1 MEFRNPGEIATPSS
15 SSGYNASLAV
25 GSAFS
30 KPTLSP
36 SSSLVSPRGAA
47 VDGAGVGGRPR
58 DGDVL
63 GNTKPAAPP
72 SNLVSNLTAL
82 DHRPRSLGNHADQA
96 SITNSSP
103 GAAGVGV
110 SVDSEPAAS
119 ATAAVTA
126 ADIPTEYKECLRNH
140 AAALGGH
147 VVDGCGEF
155 MPNGDP
161 DTPEALKCAACGCHR
176 SFHRRETEGGA
187 NSYYHGT
194 TRPPLLL
201 PPPHPQAQLH
211 HHQKHFQLS
220 GFSSSPS
227 PALPGSPG
235 FVHFGGNNPSGNG
248 GTTAESSSEE
258 MIGTGTPTP
267 SAMPKKRFRTKF
279 TAEQKEK
286 MLAFAER
293 WRVQRQDD
301 AEVEQ
306 FCSEIGVRR
315 QVLKVWMHNNK
326 HMITRKQER
335 RQQPL

>member
-1 MEFRNPGEIATPSS
+1 MEFRNPGETGIPSS
-15 SSGYNASLAV
+15 SSGYNASLGV
-25 GSAFS
+25 RSAFS

-47 VDGAGVGGRPR
+47 VDGGGVGGGPR
-58 DGDVL
+58 NGYIP

-82 DHRPRSLGNHADQA
+82 NHRPRSLGNNADQA
-96 SITNSSP
+96 SISISSP

-110 SVDSEPAAS
+110 SVNSEPAAS
-119 ATAAVTA
+119 ATTTMTA
-126 ADIPTEYKECLRNH
+126 ADIPTKYKECLRNH

-147 VVDGCGEF
+147 VVDGCCEF

-161 DTPEALKCAACGCHR
+161 DTPDAIKCAACGCHR
-176 SFHRRETEGGA
+176 SFHRRETNGGTNAA

-194 TRPPLLL
+194 TRLPLSL
-201 PPPHPQAQLH
+201 PPPHPH

-220 GFSSSPS
+220 GFSSSSS
-227 PALPGSPG
+227 PALPGSPA

-248 GTTAESSSEE
+248 GTTTESSSEE
-258 MIGTGTPTP
+258 MIDTGTPTP
-267 SAMPKKRFRTKF
+267 SGMPKKRFRTKF

-293 WRVQRQDD
+293 WRIQRQDD
-301 AEVEQ
+301 AVVEQ
-306 FCSEIGVRR
+306 FCSEVGVRR

-326 HMITRKQER
+326 HMITRKQQR
-335 RQQPL
+335 RQQL

>member
-1 MEFRNPGEIATPSS
+1 MEFRNPGEMGIPSS
-15 SSGYNASLAV
+15 SSGYNASLGV
-25 GSAFS
+25 RSAFS

-47 VDGAGVGGRPR
+47 VDGGGVGGGPR
-58 DGDVL
+58 NGDIL
-63 GNTKPAAPP
+63 GNTKP
-72 SNLVSNLTAL
+72 SNLVSNLIAL
-82 DHRPRSLGNHADQA
+82 DHRPGSLGNNADQA
-96 SITNSSP
+96 SISNSSP

-110 SVDSEPAAS
+110 SVNSEPAAS
-119 ATAAVTA
+119 ATTTVTA
-126 ADIPTEYKECLRNH
+126 ADIPTKYKECLRNH

-155 MPNGDP
+155 LPNGDP

-187 NSYYHGT
+187 NAVNSYYHGT

-201 PPPHPQAQLH
+201 PLPHPQAQLH
-211 HHQKHFQLS
+211 HHQKHFQLG

-248 GTTAESSSEE
+248 GTTTESSSEE
-258 MIGTGTPTP
+258 MIDTGTPTP

-293 WRVQRQDD
+293 WRIQRQDD
-301 AEVEQ
+301 AVVEQ

-326 HMITRKQER
+326 HMITRKQQQ
-335 RQQPL
+335 RQQL